1 MFICQDL
8 LAYKYRLF
16 LALQNIETVNELK
29 IFGSG
34 DFHSLIDLYQQ
45 IEPIFLYN
53 IK

>member
-34 DFHSLIDLYQQ
+34 DF
-45 IEPIFLYN
+45 IEVYTFRCSPT
-53 IK
+53 